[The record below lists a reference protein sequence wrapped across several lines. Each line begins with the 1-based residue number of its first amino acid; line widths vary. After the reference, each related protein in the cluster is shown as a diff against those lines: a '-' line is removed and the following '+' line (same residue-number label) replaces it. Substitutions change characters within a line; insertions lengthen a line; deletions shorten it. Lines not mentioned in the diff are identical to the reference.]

1 MTPFFRSI
9 HRWRAAIA
17 AVVLAGAL
25 LVAEPPAKLIV
36 ELCLWAT
43 VIVIAY
49 DMDEPTD
56 GRLPFWTLVGVL
68 GAVAVLL
75 AYGGIWV

>member
-1 MTPFFRSI
+1 MRVFFRSI
-9 HRWRAAIA
+9 HRWRAWIA
-17 AVVLAGAL
+17 AALLTGAL
-25 LVAEPPAKLIV
+25 LVVEPPAKLIV
-36 ELCLWAT
+36 ELCLWAA

-68 GAVAVLL
+68 GGAAVLL